1 MRAVFSTLVAGGLL
15 IAGCATAPALS
26 TSQGTPAPAAP
37 APMPSHEAGRTSA
50 PPSGEAKPNAA
61 PVQAPRPNPLRQLI
75 AGKED
80 QPAET
85 IFKNIQVLKGVPAG
99 RFLDTMEGFS
109 HALGT
114 NCKKCHDTENF
125 ASDDKDEKKIARG
138 MVQMTRDI
146 NQKYIKTMPGLDS
159 DAFVSCNSCHH
170 GHSNPNFKEGE
181 PEHEHHG

>member
-1 MRAVFSTLVAGGLL
+1 MRAVFPTLVAGGLL
-15 IAGCATAPALS
+15 IAGLACAPALS
-26 TSQGTPAPAAP
+26 TTQGSQTPPAPTPTPAPSTDAKPKAAP
-37 APMPSHEAGRTSA
+37 GQGQS
-50 PPSGEAKPNAA
+50 
-61 PVQAPRPNPLRQLI
+61 QAPRPNPMRQLI

-85 IFKNIQVLKGVPAG
+85 IFKNVQLLKGVPAG

-109 HALGT
+109 HAMGA

-125 ASDDKDEKKIARG
+125 ASDDKEEKKVARG
-138 MVQMTRDI
+138 MIQMTREI

-159 DAFVSCNSCHH
+159 DVFVSCNTCHH
-170 GHSNPNFKEGE
+170 GHSNPNFREGE